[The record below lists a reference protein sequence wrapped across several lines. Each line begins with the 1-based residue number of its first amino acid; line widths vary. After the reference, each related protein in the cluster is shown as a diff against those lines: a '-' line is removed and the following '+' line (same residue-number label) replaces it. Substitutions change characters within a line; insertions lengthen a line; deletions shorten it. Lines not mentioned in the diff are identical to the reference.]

1 MQNAD
6 IWLTPV
12 IILPGVCLLLIS
24 TAARAGQLHNEFR
37 QLTKEKNKPSAFLV
51 QSLFT
56 RAQRFR
62 NALAGLYLSAA
73 LFCLA
78 SLLYALI
85 KMVSMSGF
93 WFILLLSFFGLLSL
107 IFAAFELFRESLISL
122 DLVQESRQQMED

>member
-6 IWLTPV
+6 IWLAPI

-37 QLTKEKNKPSAFLV
+37 QLTKEKNKPSALLV
-51 QSLFT
+51 ESLFT

-62 NALAGLYLSAA
+62 NALAGLYLSVA
-73 LFCLA
+73 LFSLA

-85 KMVSMSGF
+85 KMVTMNGLLF
-93 WFILLLSFFGLLSL
+93 VLLLSFLGLLSL

-122 DLVQESRQQMED
+122 DLVQESREQIGE